1 MNAVAPAKLAHA
13 LTPNVAKSQKRLMVF
28 MSSDLGSVAGSSG
41 GEYAYRSSKAALNMV
56 AATLA
61 QDLKPRG
68 IRTVAMSPGWVQTD
82 MGGSS
87 APLSPEESAT
97 GIKSVLDELPEG
109 SSGIFLKY
117 DGSVVAW

>member
-68 IRTVAMSPGWVQTD
+68 IRTVAMSPGWVQTTW
-82 MGGSS
+82 
-87 APLSPEESAT
+87 A
-97 GIKSVLDELPEG
+97 
-109 SSGIFLKY
+109 
-117 DGSVVAW
+117 VVAHR